1 MQKFPEFLCE
11 NSETASELQ
20 KLLAYHDVRTE
31 VVASDLDNLEAESRS
46 LRDLGRVLD
55 DQPLNSAITFD
66 QYAR

>member
-1 MQKFPEFLCE
+1 MPKFPEFLCE

-20 KLLAYHDVRTE
+20 KLLAHHDVRTE
-31 VVASDLDNLEAESRS
+31 GVASDLDNLEAASRS
-46 LRDLGRVLD
+46 LRDLDRVLD